1 MATDENQ
8 SKIRVKNQIDILN
21 ILRRGKTT
29 LPVLADNLGVS
40 FTSVSKI
47 TDELVQ
53 NKLLKYS
60 KKNKSSI
67 RGRKPIFVELNNDL
81 GVVCCINYASSTT
94 RIILATLD
102 STIVA
107 EKVIPNVNFITKEV
121 LVETENGLREL
132 LKDPKVNNRKLLS
145 ICVVAPG
152 LLSPDGNGFVASRFV
167 KAEDI
172 IKINPVL
179 HFSNAFNVKVEMHND
194 VRIACFGELKH
205 GVFPKEIFNGMF
217 IHLGISSGIT
227 LIFDGKI
234 YHGSY
239 NFSGETA
246 SYVWNYDDQILK
258 ESSWNGKLFSLFEIE
273 NKIREKNGQPL
284 LGPNSTFNVDKI
296 VEDYNANDA
305 STVEA
310 IEESAKRNA
319 ITIIGLTA
327 LLDVEFIVIEGQI
340 LKLGS
345 RYIDLLRKYISDF
358 SNNLVRAK
366 IIVSTLK
373 ESCEILG
380 GCYQASNI
388 YLLDQVESI
397 TKIRTK
403 SPKFE
408 LDKIYKE
415 I

>member
-29 LPVLADNLGVS
+29 LPVLAENINVS

-47 TDELVQ
+47 IDELVQ
-53 NKLLKYS
+53 NKLLRYS
-60 KKNKSSI
+60 KKDKSST

-81 GVVCCINYASSTT
+81 GVVCCINFSSSDT
-94 RIILATLD
+94 RIVLATLD

-107 EKVIPNVNFITKEV
+107 EKIIPNVPFITKDV
-121 LVETENGLREL
+121 LVQTENELRNL
-132 LKDPKVNNRKLLS
+132 LKDPNVSNKKLLS
-145 ICVVAPG
+145 ICIIAPG
-152 LLSPDGNGFVASRFV
+152 LLSSDGNGLVASRKV

-172 IKINPVL
+172 IKVNPVL

-194 VRIACFGELKH
+194 VRIGCFGELKY
-205 GVFPKEIFNGMF
+205 GVFPKEFFNGMF
-217 IHLGISSGIT
+217 IHLGVESGIA

-246 SYVWNYDDQILK
+246 SYVWNSNDSILK
-258 ESSWNGKLFSLFEIE
+258 ESLWNSKFFSLWQIE
-273 NKIREKNGQPL
+273 KKIREQKGQTPL
-284 LGPNSTFNVDKI
+284 EPNSSLDVDKI
-296 VEDYNANDA
+296 VDEFNAGD
-305 STVEA
+305 SITVEA
-310 IEESAKRNA
+310 VEESAKRNA

-327 LLDVEFIVIEGQI
+327 ILDVEFIAIEGQI
-340 LKLGS
+340 LKLGTK
-345 RYIDLLRKYISDF
+345 YIDLLRKYISDF
-358 SNNLVRAK
+358 SNNIVRAK
-366 IIVSTLK
+366 IIVSSLK
-373 ESCEILG
+373 DSCEILG
-380 GCYQASNI
+380 GCYQAANM
-388 YLLDQVESI
+388 YLLDEIESI